1 MWPYYYTKRGGLR
14 GRIITLRGEVCVD
27 VSLHQ
32 EERFVWPCLYTKGRG
47 LCGRIITLGGEVCV
61 AISFTLRV
69 EVCVAASI
77 H

>member
-1 MWPYYYTKRGGLR
+1 
-14 GRIITLRGEVCVD
+14 
-27 VSLHQ
+27 
-32 EERFVWPCLYTKGRG
+32 VWPCLYTKGRG

-61 AISFTLRV
+61 AISFTLRG